1 MDPGAPPHP
10 ETRYDA
16 PPPPQLTQTTEVR
29 YGGFLRNAEGYW
41 VPDTSA
47 APPHVLF
54 QPQAYAAAPAQTQQ
68 VQTQQPASYNFPPT
82 MYDRPAG
89 PSLAPNR
96 CIDPRLLPLP
106 IDDDRDLSDPSTIAK
121 ARGLKPAHK
130 VAGSRQKDKGKKRQY
145 SSDEAEDSDAPAN
158 KRGRPQGSVNFS
170 KADTKKLL
178 DLTERELP
186 LGQKGWEVIKK
197 GYSKWARANDRPLR
211 PGKSLENK
219 YKQMLRTKK
228 PTGNAT
234 CPPDIKRAH
243 RIEDQINQRA
253 GTRELND
260 SDLDGAA
267 GDYDS
272 SDDGSVEILDGPA
285 QIHTAV
291 AHRAPTPPLRR
302 NSRMNTPELVSTL
315 AKAFDPAAQK
325 TRDDERAQRSFQSTH
340 ILTLSQ
346 QIRDQNAVIEGL
358 RTQLTA
364 AQSHVHDV
372 ERARDRAELANQFY
386 NNGFAAPAPRPQ
398 RSRRSAYP
406 DFVRVDGKIRCEE
419 VYPDGGRCTYWLTDD
434 GSSDDEAGKENIKPR
449 SPSPLDLSL
458 SSSSG
463 LSSFSSFS
471 ASSSSHP
478 VQPAAVD
485 LPVPARSTTGASG
498 NHV

>member
-29 YGGFLRNAEGYW
+29 YGGFFAQCGGLLGPRHLRCS
-41 VPDTSA
+41 SA
-47 APPHVLF
+47 CP
-54 QPQAYAAAPAQTQQ
+54 

-302 NSRMNTPELVSTL
+302 NSRMNAPELVSTL

-406 DFVRVDGKIRCEE
+406 DFVRVDGKIR
-419 VYPDGGRCTYWLTDD
+419 YD